1 MRYEA
6 LLVASKEFGIDV
18 NVDPHMVMSRDKS
31 AQQNQNIKTDNQSFE
46 RME

>member
-1 MRYEA
+1 
-6 LLVASKEFGIDV
+6 
-18 NVDPHMVMSRDKS
+18 MVMSRDKS